1 MNNGNKIILL
11 SFASDDLKK
20 SIYRFKKQAKE
31 TNFYDEIR
39 VMSFTDLDTDFKK
52 VLKKLV
58 SNGKKK
64 GFGYFMWKPF
74 LLKKI
79 LEEINY
85 GDVINYMDIGF
96 HLIKENKK
104 RFEDYLNYIYEKNNW
119 ILTFQYHN
127 KICEKIDNISF
138 PSRKEREYSKG
149 DLLDFFGFYNKSLIT
164 ETPQYMAGCFFIK
177 KSKNSISFINEWLDI
192 FYQRFDLVDDTESKL
207 KNLNGFIENRHDQSV
222 FSLLCKK
229 YNLDS
234 FSAYDCDWA
243 YLNNERTWIHNR
255 KSPFLAKRDLKFN
268 IFKRFFNRQ
277 KRTLRRKK
285 NYIIN
290 LWRDIF

>member
-1 MNNGNKIILL
+1 M
-11 SFASDDLKK
+11 
-20 SIYRFKKQAKE
+20 
-31 TNFYDEIR
+31 
-39 VMSFTDLDTDFKK
+39 
-52 VLKKLV
+52 
-58 SNGKKK
+58 
-64 GFGYFMWKPF
+64 
-74 LLKKI
+74 
-79 LEEINY
+79 
-85 GDVINYMDIGF
+85 
-96 HLIKENKK
+96 
-104 RFEDYLNYIYEKNNW
+104 
-119 ILTFQYHN
+119 
-127 KICEKIDNISF
+127 
-138 PSRKEREYSKG
+138 
-149 DLLDFFGFYNKSLIT
+149 T

-268 IFKRFFNRQ
+268 IFKMFFNRQ

>member
-1 MNNGNKIILL
+1 
-11 SFASDDLKK
+11 
-20 SIYRFKKQAKE
+20 
-31 TNFYDEIR
+31 
-39 VMSFTDLDTDFKK
+39 
-52 VLKKLV
+52 
-58 SNGKKK
+58 
-64 GFGYFMWKPF
+64 
-74 LLKKI
+74 
-79 LEEINY
+79 
-85 GDVINYMDIGF
+85 
-96 HLIKENKK
+96 
-104 RFEDYLNYIYEKNNW
+104 
-119 ILTFQYHN
+119 
-127 KICEKIDNISF
+127 
-138 PSRKEREYSKG
+138 
-149 DLLDFFGFYNKSLIT
+149 
-164 ETPQYMAGCFFIK
+164 MAGCFFIK